1 MVDCIYIVL
10 LSSLVVLVVCKV
22 KHSGMAMWGNSGRI
36 NQQGDLGETQSM
48 WGRQWPGLPQ
58 EASVEAHLSWTS
70 ELYLLGFFSS
80 HSVSPS
86 SVQCNDIE
94 ALKKMARLTA
104 MPSPERLRDDLVMR
118 WSCCRDTCAGVCS
131 LDNLLF
137 YSLTKNIKPRI
148 VSLYL
153 QRSRETLFKQ
163 FTVTVSCGDFLQS
176 VETSP
181 KILPGLWENTGNN
194 TFKFPGKIYVQIQS
208 NVEGRMCALTEA
220 SKVFMGRNWPKT
232 NQQKNPKNKQTKTLL
247 PRNSSNNK
255 PKSPSQ
261 TTSPQS

>member
-1 MVDCIYIVL
+1 
-10 LSSLVVLVVCKV
+10 
-22 KHSGMAMWGNSGRI
+22 
-36 NQQGDLGETQSM
+36 
-48 WGRQWPGLPQ
+48 
-58 EASVEAHLSWTS
+58 
-70 ELYLLGFFSS
+70 
-80 HSVSPS
+80 
-86 SVQCNDIE
+86 
-94 ALKKMARLTA
+94 

-232 NQQKNPKNKQTKTLL
+232 NKKTQKTNKQRPSYPETAATTNRKVPHKPPHLNLKILLYGKSLKLNVAFSTNLQQRGTKTFL
-247 PRNSSNNK
+247 NGS
-255 PKSPSQ
+255 
-261 TTSPQS
+261 